1 LSVTFTTVIHS
12 LWHIRRDI
20 ASRTERDS
28 IVAKRLSSTAKI
40 RRGAVLTAV
49 LAAVSGYALYA
60 GTGGAGAAPAPTIS
74 QVTAE
79 VNSLQAR
86 VDKIGERYDAAGQ
99 QLAAARAQLTRV
111 SKQTASAQAAYN
123 TAQTGLT
130 AVAVAEYENSNQSS
144 ILGLLSSG
152 NPSAVLSQASLVTQI
167 AGTHAA
173 EAAQFLVA
181 ARALANVRMQRQH
194 TEDGVAQLQ
203 AQLKGQKSTLTK
215 LLSSKQATLDSL
227 TTAQQQAVAAATV
240 GATQTTASTGS
251 TQSGT
256 TSTTYTGPTSSQ
268 ADQAIAFAYA
278 QIGKPYQWGATGPG
292 SYDCSGLVQA
302 AWAAAGVSIPR
313 TTYDDWASLP
323 HVPLSDLQPG
333 DLILY
338 EGEGHVAIYVGGG
351 YIVDAPTTGSFVE
364 KVAEAGWYA
373 SSADGA
379 VRP

>member
-1 LSVTFTTVIHS
+1 
-12 LWHIRRDI
+12 
-20 ASRTERDS
+20 
-28 IVAKRLSSTAKI
+28 VAKRLSSTAKV
-40 RRGAVLTAV
+40 RRGAVLAAV
-49 LAAVSGYALYA
+49 LAVVSGSAIYA

-74 QVTAE
+74 QVKAE
-79 VNSLQAR
+79 VNSLQSR
-86 VDKIGERYDAAGQ
+86 VDKIGEEYDAAGQ

-152 NPSAVLSQASLVTQI
+152 DPSAVLSQASLVTQI

-181 ARALANVRMQRQH
+181 AQTLANARLQRQH
-194 TEDGVAQLQ
+194 TEDGVAQLT
-203 AQLKGQKSTLTK
+203 AQFAGQKKTLTK

-227 TTAQQQAVAAATV
+227 TTAQQEQVAAATV

-251 TQSGT
+251 TQSSGT
-256 TSTTYTGPTSSQ
+256 PPTYNGPTSTQ
-268 ADQAIAFAYA
+268 AGKAIAFAYA

-302 AWAAAGVSIPR
+302 AWSAAGVAIPR
-313 TTYDDWASLP
+313 TTYDDWNSLP
-323 HVPLSDLQPG
+323 HIPMSDLQPG

-338 EGEGHVAIYVGGG
+338 EGEGHVAIYVGDG
-351 YIVDAPTTGSFVE
+351 YIVDAPTTGSTVE
-364 KVAEAGWYA
+364 KVPEAGWYA
-373 SSADGA
+373 DNADGA

>member
-1 LSVTFTTVIHS
+1 
-12 LWHIRRDI
+12 
-20 ASRTERDS
+20 
-28 IVAKRLSSTAKI
+28 VAKRLSSTAKV
-40 RRGAVLTAV
+40 RRGAVLAAILAV
-49 LAAVSGYALYA
+49 VSGSAIYA

-74 QVTAE
+74 QVKAE
-79 VNSLQAR
+79 VNSLQSR
-86 VDKIGERYDAAGQ
+86 VDKVGEEYDAAGQ

-152 NPSAVLSQASLVTQI
+152 DPSAVLSQASLVTQI

-181 ARALANVRMQRQH
+181 AQTLANARMQRQH
-194 TEDGVAQLQ
+194 TEDGVAQLT
-203 AQLKGQKSTLTK
+203 AQLAGQKKTLTK

-227 TTAQQQAVAAATV
+227 TTAQQEQVAAATV

-251 TQSGT
+251 SGT
-256 TSTTYTGPTSSQ
+256 PPTYNGPTSTQ
-268 ADQAIAFAYA
+268 AGKAIAFAYA

-302 AWAAAGVSIPR
+302 AWSAAGVTIPR
-313 TTYDDWASLP
+313 TTYDDWNSLQHIP
-323 HVPLSDLQPG
+323 MSDLQPG

-364 KVAEAGWYA
+364 KVPEAGWYA
-373 SSADGA
+373 DNADGA